1 MLFDLFFS
9 AIQAYNQIG
18 MFTGALICL
27 GIGGFILGNSLYWR
41 VHAVRVTGTV
51 VGVLPKGNVYFPVY
65 QYTGPDDRSHVA
77 KADYGSSSVSGK
89 DTGGEVDLLV
99 SAHDPAVARERN
111 NYLFDIIG
119 LAFFAPGLWLGYIAV
134 TAFPFTPMTWIVG
147 AALSIYAGERL
158 YRVVKLIRTKLS
170 ISGWQQH
177 NGTIDLSKVQRIESL
192 AVDPAGPKTQG
203 SQMTAN
209 RKVMIPLLAIFAI
222 AFAAAGSYQALT
234 TYRLENLGMRTDG
247 EIVRFVAES
256 NSNHGGSTYYP
267 VVRFRT
273 TDNEAI
279 EFKDRIGSNP
289 PTRHTGDKVRVLYLA
304 ATPGQ
309 SIIDRGSVIN
319 WAIPALL
326 LVVAAFAAWLTVKLQ
341 RAEIV
346 DAAA

>member
-1 MLFDLFFS
+1 
-9 AIQAYNQIG
+9 
-18 MFTGALICL
+18 
-27 GIGGFILGNSLYWR
+27 
-41 VHAVRVTGTV
+41 
-51 VGVLPKGNVYFPVY
+51 
-65 QYTGPDDRSHVA
+65 
-77 KADYGSSSVSGK
+77 
-89 DTGGEVDLLV
+89 
-99 SAHDPAVARERN
+99 
-111 NYLFDIIG
+111 
-119 LAFFAPGLWLGYIAV
+119 
-134 TAFPFTPMTWIVG
+134 
-147 AALSIYAGERL
+147 
-158 YRVVKLIRTKLS
+158 
-170 ISGWQQH
+170 
-177 NGTIDLSKVQRIESL
+177 
-192 AVDPAGPKTQG
+192 
-203 SQMTAN
+203 
-209 RKVMIPLLAIFAI
+209 
-222 AFAAAGSYQALT
+222 
-234 TYRLENLGMRTDG
+234 MRTDG